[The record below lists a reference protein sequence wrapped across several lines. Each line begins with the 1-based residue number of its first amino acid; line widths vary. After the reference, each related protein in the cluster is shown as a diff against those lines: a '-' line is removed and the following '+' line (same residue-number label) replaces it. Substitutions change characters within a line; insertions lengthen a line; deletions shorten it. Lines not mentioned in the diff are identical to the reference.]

1 MDFFQSTECSLPQCS
16 VSQQS
21 LLCLRSRDDRT
32 QGSDCAV
39 LPHVFQGFP
48 WLPRGNRTNQGSN
61 VHCSLGEDC
70 LVSNARKTEL
80 IQIEAQ
86 GELSNP
92 QKMHG
97 LLSNS
102 LALATCQ
109 PILGQCEKH
118 LYFSSVEVP
127 RPGASHFE
135 DLPQRCR

>member
-1 MDFFQSTECSLPQCS
+1 MTELKALTVLSFHMFFRAS
-16 VSQQS
+16 
-21 LLCLRSRDDRT
+21 
-32 QGSDCAV
+32 
-39 LPHVFQGFP
+39 HGFP
-48 WLPRGNRTNQGSN
+48 ADITAIEPTKAQMSI
-61 VHCSLGEDC
+61 
-70 LVSNARKTEL
+70 ARWEKIAL
-80 IQIEAQ
+80 YQMLQKQSSFKLKAQ

-102 LALATCQ
+102 FALATCQ

-135 DLPQRCR
+135 DLPQRCW